1 VLLLVALSA
10 LPNPVQT
17 LRIARARVIRRM
29 RIVAVTMIALCV
41 SVPALTVL
49 LMSRLG
55 LPGAGLMWLAG
66 QTLVA
71 VGGAAAW
78 RHRPP
83 SGSRHDPVPGHGAH
97 PPLRRP
103 GEQGRPSPAARPR
116 SGPACLAART
126 QPARASKSVVR
137 RLTPF
142 AAVTAQRAPV
152 NPARDEEDRMRLTDG
167 RVVRFC
173 DRPHIGNTGWLIPA
187 LATVIA
193 HLAPAEPRQGP
204 DHG

>member
-1 VLLLVALSA
+1 
-10 LPNPVQT
+10 
-17 LRIARARVIRRM
+17 M
-29 RIVAVTMIALCV
+29 
-41 SVPALTVL
+41 
-49 LMSRLG
+49 
-55 LPGAGLMWLAG
+55 
-66 QTLVA
+66 
-71 VGGAAAW
+71 
-78 RHRPP
+78 
-83 SGSRHDPVPGHGAH
+83 
-97 PPLRRP
+97 
-103 GEQGRPSPAARPR
+103 
-116 SGPACLAART
+116 
-126 QPARASKSVVR
+126 R

>member
-1 VLLLVALSA
+1 MQGVAVLLLVALSA

-103 GEQGRPSPAARPR
+103 GEQGRPSPAAPVHVVARPAWP
-116 SGPACLAART
+116 PAPNRPA
-126 QPARASKSVVR
+126 PARASSGGSR
-137 RLTPF
+137 PS
-142 AAVTAQRAPV
+142 AAVTAQRAPI
-152 NPARDEEDRMRLTDG
+152 NPARDEED
-167 RVVRFC
+167 
-173 DRPHIGNTGWLIPA
+173 
-187 LATVIA
+187 
-193 HLAPAEPRQGP
+193 
-204 DHG
+204 